1 MTTDDS
7 APESGRGPRPWG
19 EYALMIAGLAVLWG
33 GSNWL
38 KKTCEPPNA
47 VWAAGIPAVARFFA
61 ANPLRALGYAAEGLR
76 TGTAPAVLFIC
87 QELRTT
93 RPLRQYLAMCL
104 TLLGVA
110 LLTVAGGLVIPSNA
124 VAYSV
129 AMGLLL
135 GTALPG
141 AAGLVHVA
149 FAWIRDGTAGR
160 RAASGTGQLTEE

>member
-7 APESGRGPRPWG
+7 TPESGRGPRPWG

-38 KKTCEPPNA
+38 KKTCDPPNA

-76 TGTAPAVLFIC
+76 MCTAPAVLFIC
-87 QELRTT
+87 QELRAT

-104 TLLGVA
+104 ALLGVA
-110 LLTVAGGLVIPSNA
+110 LLTLAGGLVIPSNA
-124 VAYSV
+124 VAYYV
-129 AMGLLL
+129 ATGLLL

-149 FAWIRDGTAGR
+149 FAWLRNSVCVRGTAQF
-160 RAASGTGQLTEE
+160 TDE